1 MTTTIGIPDAQAT
14 TPRVYGQFIDSVM
27 TEAGDDLID
36 RYAPGTGRLVARY
49 ANGTA
54 GDIERAIAAARRAF
68 DEGPWPH
75 LSGMERGRALLRLA
89 EAMRGNKELLAS
101 IEAEEVGK
109 PIRMARGDVDG
120 SIGMFEFAAGL
131 AMNMHG
137 DVHTTS
143 LGDDFT
149 ALVAREPAGVAG
161 LITPWNFPLL
171 LLAQKLPFAIGA
183 GCTTVAKPAS
193 VTAGTTLEMGR
204 LCNEAG
210 IPSGVYNVVTGGGGT
225 VGRILTESHDVDMIS
240 FTGSTEVGRFVIEAS
255 KGNLKRVSMEL
266 GGKSAN
272 IVFDDADLEDAID
285 GVMFGIFFNTGECC
299 VSGSRLLVQ
308 ESIADAFLTT
318 LVDRVRRLRV
328 GQPLD
333 DASEL
338 GAIVHAEHMGKI
350 LEYVEIARHDGSR
363 ILTGGE
369 RLTGGAYGDGLF
381 LAPTVIDQVRPE
393 SRVFQEEIFGP
404 VLAVTRFRDM
414 ADAIRLAN
422 DVEYGLA
429 NSVWTGNIDRALRVA
444 RAVRSGTV
452 WVNTTI
458 DGSPQLPGGGI
469 RASGFG
475 REMGQAGFDEFTEL
489 KTIQIRTGKRTPFFR
504 G

>member
-1 MTTTIGIPDAQAT
+1 MTTTIGISETSAVA
-14 TPRVYGQFIDSVM
+14 PRVYGQFIDGAM
-27 TEAGDDLID
+27 TEPSGDYID
-36 RYAPGTGRLVARY
+36 RHAPGTGRLVARY
-49 ANGTA
+49 SNGTVE
-54 GDIERAIAAARRAF
+54 DIERAIAAARHAF
-68 DEGPWPH
+68 DQGPWPH
-75 LSGMERGRALLRLA
+75 LSGMERARALLRVA
-89 EAMRGNKELLAS
+89 EAMRDNKEHLAR

-120 SIGMFEFAAGL
+120 SAGLFEFAA
-131 AMNMHG
+131 AMAMAMHG
-137 DVHTTS
+137 DVYTTT

-161 LITPWNFPLL
+161 LVTPWNFPLL

-193 VTAGTTLEMGR
+193 VTAGTTLEMGQ
-204 LCNEAG
+204 LLIEAG
-210 IPSGVYNVVTGGGGT
+210 IPAGVYNVVTGGGGH

-240 FTGSTEVGRFVIEAS
+240 FTGSTEVGRSVIEAS

-272 IVFDDADLEDAID
+272 IVFDDADLEDAVD
-285 GVMFGIFFNTGECC
+285 GVMFGIYFNTGECC
-299 VSGSRLLVQ
+299 VSGSRLLIQ
-308 ESIADAFLTT
+308 ESIADTFLDV

-333 DASEL
+333 DDAEL
-338 GAIVHAEHMGKI
+338 GAIVHAEHMEKI
-350 LEYVEIARHDGSR
+350 LEYVDIARQDGFR
-363 ILTGGE
+363 ILTGGD
-369 RLTGGAYGDGLF
+369 RLTGGVYDGGLF
-381 LAPTVIDQVRPE
+381 LAPTVIDNVLPT
-393 SRVFQEEIFGP
+393 SRVFREEIFGP
-404 VLAVTRFRDM
+404 VLAVTRFRDTD
-414 ADAIRLAN
+414 DAIRLAN

-429 NSVWTGNIDRALRVA
+429 NSVWTKNIDRAIRVA
-444 RAVRSGTV
+444 RSVRSGTV

-458 DGSPQLPGGGI
+458 DGAPQLPGGGV

-489 KTIQIRTGKRTPFFR
+489 KTIQIRTGKRNPFFE